1 MPNISVCIPTY
12 NRKHFL
18 KETLNSVFAQTYK
31 DFEVVIVDDGSTDGT
46 KQMLEKGGYDV
57 RYHWQENLG
66 DAAARNKLIELANGK
81 YISFLDSDDV
91 LYPDALEKMVEA
103 MPKGAEDVI
112 VYGPYVAIDEYG
124 NILRRRKKKLYNGR
138 ITRHLFENILI
149 HSCGSLFPKKVLV
162 QAKGFDTSLPVCS
175 DYDLW
180 LRLSLD
186 YDFVSID
193 KPVFKRRRHGENISR
208 VCFANSN
215 VEFRVLEN
223 FYYNGG
229 GRRIMPYKAAMARLS
244 KEQYRAA
251 RNAIKESMR
260 KTACDFLEKSLKRH
274 FHLKTLFWLFI
285 ARKRLHSAL
294 RGKKDYSNIEENG
307 KVLIKKPRTTADIRV
322 AIDFNPVVI
331 NKFSG
336 FYTFGMGLLKG
347 FAAINDKPELM
358 LFHSNRF
365 VSRIKEIVESEL
377 PEAMESKT
385 LTVKMRWLENFWDY
399 FDYPKLEHL
408 TGDFDI
414 YHCFHHL
421 MPPTSGKPR
430 LMTVHDLRR
439 YKLPQLYM
447 KSRLDRFEN
456 AVRKAD
462 HFIAVSQ
469 STKNDLCSVF
479 EIDTNKVDVISLAAG
494 FESLEYDTEQK
505 NRIML
510 QLSEKLG
517 QKLGD
522 YLVVISSPDRRKNI
536 FRTVEAFES
545 ARKFLPESLKLIVIG
560 QLPKREE
567 EFVKKL
573 KTNHYRNVF
582 WTGVVDDLRPWLGCA
597 KALIFASL
605 YEGFG
610 IPILEGFTCGTAVIT
625 SDCSSMP
632 EVAGDAALYVDPFSA
647 ESIADAMV
655 KISKDENLRRNLI
668 TAGTERN
675 KQFTWKKTAEEVIKV
690 YKKLAGGY

>member
-12 NRKHFL
+12 NREHFL
-18 KETLNSVFAQTYK
+18 KETLDSVFAQTYR
-31 DFEVVIVDDGSTDGT
+31 DFEVVIVDDGSTDST
-46 KQMLEKGGYDV
+46 KQMFEKNGYNV
-57 RYHWQENLG
+57 RYYWQENTG
-66 DAAARNKLIELANGK
+66 DANARNKLIELASGK
-81 YISFLDSDDV
+81 YISFLDSDDL
-91 LYPDALEKMVEA
+91 LYPDALEKMAEV
-103 MPKGAEDVI
+103 MPQGSEDVV
-112 VYGPYVAIDEYG
+112 VYGPYVAIDKYG
-124 NILRRRKKKLYNGR
+124 NILRRGKKKLFNGR

-162 QAKGFDTSLPVCS
+162 QAEGFDNSLPVCS

-186 YDFVSID
+186 YDFISID
-193 KPVFKRRRHGENISR
+193 KPVFKRRRHSGNISR
-208 VCFANSN
+208 ICFANSN
-215 VEFRVLEN
+215 IEFRVLEN

-229 GRRIMPYKAAMARLS
+229 GRRVIPYKVAMARLS

-251 RNAIKESMR
+251 RNAIRESMR
-260 KTACDFLEKSLKRH
+260 TTACDFLTKSLKRH
-274 FHLKTLFWLFI
+274 FHLKTLLWFFI
-285 ARKRLHSAL
+285 AQNRLHPAL
-294 RGKKDYSNIEENG
+294 WGSQDRSDIKENSRALV
-307 KVLIKKPRTTADIRV
+307 KRARTVSDIRV

-336 FYTFGMGLLKG
+336 FYTFGIGLLKG
-347 FAAINDKPELM
+347 FAALNDKPELM
-358 LFHSNRF
+358 LFHSSRF
-365 VSRIKEIVESEL
+365 ASRIKEIVKSEL

-385 LTVKMRWLENFWDY
+385 LTVKMRWLENFWNY
-399 FDYPKLEHL
+399 FDYPKLEYL

-421 MPPTSGKPR
+421 MPPTDGKCR

-439 YKLPQLYM
+439 YKLPQLYT

-462 HFIAVSQ
+462 HFVAVSQ

-505 NRIML
+505 NKIML
-510 QLSEKLG
+510 QLSGKLG
-517 QKLGD
+517 QKLED

-536 FRTVEAFES
+536 SRTVEAFES
-545 ARKFLPESLKLIVIG
+545 GRRFLPENLKLIVIG

-567 EFVKKL
+567 EFVRKL
-573 KTNHYRNVF
+573 KSGHYQNVF
-582 WTGVVDDLRPWLGCA
+582 WAGVVDDLRPWLGCA

-610 IPILEGFTCGTAVIT
+610 IPILEGFTCRTAVIT
-625 SDCSSMP
+625 SDISSMP
-632 EVAGDAALYVDPFSA
+632 EVAGDAALYVDPSST
-647 ESIADAMV
+647 ESIADAIV
-655 KISKDENLRRNLI
+655 KISNDENLRRNLI
-668 TAGTERN
+668 AAGAERN
-675 KQFTWKKTAEEVIKV
+675 KQYTWQRTAQDVIGI
-690 YKKLAGGY
+690 YKKLTGI